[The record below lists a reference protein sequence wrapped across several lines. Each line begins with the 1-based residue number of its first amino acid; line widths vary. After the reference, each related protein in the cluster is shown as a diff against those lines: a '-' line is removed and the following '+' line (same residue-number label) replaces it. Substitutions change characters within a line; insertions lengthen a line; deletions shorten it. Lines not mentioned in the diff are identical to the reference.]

1 MFFLCSIFAK
11 KSLIRFIHDRFL
23 TLSEADLA
31 RWLIHIAACEGY
43 TVRELEYN
51 FVDANTMLFLNQ
63 KYLNHSTD
71 TDIITFDYTQTKAII
86 AEAFISYE
94 ALKKNARHHSQTVE
108 NELLRLLSHGLLHC
122 LGYNDKT
129 TEENKQ
135 MRSKEEDCINLFH
148 VKH

>member
-1 MFFLCSIFAK
+1 M
-11 KSLIRFIHDRFL
+11 IRFIHDCFL
-23 TLSEADLA
+23 TFSEADLE
-31 RWLIHIAACEGY
+31 RWLIHIATGEGY
-43 TVRELEYN
+43 TVKKLEYN
-51 FVDANTMLFLNQ
+51 FVDANTMLLLNQ

-71 TDIITFDYTQTKAII
+71 TDIITFDYTEAKAVI

-94 ALKKNARHHSQTVE
+94 TLKENAKHNSQTIE

-129 TEENKQ
+129 TEEKKQ
-135 MRSKEEDCINLFH
+135 MRFKEEDCINLFH